1 MQKTLW
7 FGHFNILEA
16 NGRVDLIE
24 LLELCQAALSLGN
37 NGDNYFLQEKFKA
50 MTSALRHKAI
60 NSTTTDEKKVL
71 ILLIRMVYCSAWS
84 VSGHLSEQA
93 KKRQGND

>member
-1 MQKTLW
+1 
-7 FGHFNILEA
+7 
-16 NGRVDLIE
+16 
-24 LLELCQAALSLGN
+24 LSLGN

-60 NSTTTDEKKVL
+60 NSTTTDKDKKVL
-71 ILLIRMVYCSAWS
+71 ILLIRMVFCSAWS

-93 KKRQGND
+93 KKRDKTGQ